1 MVLIM
6 EIFLLTVLLTFLVYL
21 KRKQTKTL
29 ISKITSSVFFPKIFW
44 GVVLGVGIWCLGWL
58 GEELFG
64 GLKILTRIKLL
75 NTAIYIRGFHFI
87 GPILGIFAGITIGA
101 SSRPFSNKKIFI
113 CIFAGLIA
121 GLTYTIY
128 MIFSEKP
135 RYTPSIDIFTLMIFV
150 FALMPIAI
158 GIADKSLFKA
168 IIGLIGGG
176 VGIFLCLIF
185 IAIGINLGG
194 GSLPWGYP
202 VDVLYD
208 PFSIGFYW
216 ARIILAVSALTG
228 LIFILLGIEF
238 GEFADLKEF
247 EKLKDIFKDIKKVI
261 KE

>member
-1 MVLIM
+1 MLII
-6 EIFLLTVLLTFLVYL
+6 EISLVIMLLSFLIYF
-21 KRKQTKTL
+21 KRMQVKTL
-29 ISKITSSVFFPKIFW
+29 INKITASKLFLKIFW
-44 GVVLGVGIWCLGWL
+44 GLILGVGILCFGWL

-75 NTAIYIRGFHFI
+75 DTAIYIRGFHFV

-101 SSRPFSNKKIFI
+101 SSRPFSVKKMLY
-113 CIFAGLIA
+113 CIFTGFIGGLA
-121 GLTYTIY
+121 YTIY
-128 MIFSEKP
+128 MILSEKP
-135 RYTPSIDIFTLMIFV
+135 RHTPSIDIFTLMIFV
-150 FALMPIAI
+150 FTLMPIAI

-185 IAIGINLGG
+185 IAIGMGLGG

-228 LIFILLGIEF
+228 VIFILLGIDF

-247 EKLKDIFKDIKKVI
+247 EKLKDIFKGWQR
-261 KE
+261 